1 VDHVAGVLGA
11 TQIDEHWRH
20 EAAGLENPETNA
32 VYGDQSRI
40 EGWATSPHGQR
51 GITFCPSAVFAL
63 WGEGSLVYSS
73 EAFAEASLQAAI
85 SLTAPATRIRQPA
98 HAAVTRFALA
108 AIVLGTLLPTA
119 SAQEQ
124 PAGILPLPPV
134 DEARLPANQPSDL
147 VVEVRIEGNETVEVS
162 MLPKLITRAGQVFD
176 PQSIE
181 TDVRS
186 LHRSR
191 KFVDIHPKY
200 VRVSDGVVVI
210 FQVVE
215 RPTIRYVKYVGN
227 QRHTART
234 LRKKSEIDV
243 GDAMDPYVIE
253 EARRR
258 IESFYHEKGYEAARV
273 TTVEGSKIG
282 DKGAVFLIDEGQS
295 RKALWTSFV
304 GNTIASDA
312 RLLTQVKTKPGF
324 LWVFGGDVDREKIDA
339 DIEALTAYYRSLGF
353 FQAKVGREVT
363 VVHEGIRDWTHLTY
377 VVSEGPRYNVRN
389 VSFMGNSKFKEE
401 FLERD
406 LKLKGGKPFNQ
417 SQMDA
422 DLNLIRDIY
431 GGRGFVFADI
441 RADPRFL
448 EEPGQIDLV
457 YNVTEGQRYRVGK
470 INVKI
475 LGEHPHTKHSVAYNR
490 LSLRP
495 GDILDIRKLRADERR
510 LKSSSLFAADAAKG
524 EGPRISFS
532 KPEVDDT
539 QMAGRQDSRFQSPDD
554 GAEDAIVELTFDED
568 GVLERVDILPAAGAV
583 SPQVSPSSSLA
594 AEPVWRGQSPGY
606 AQPQWPPAAPAQPYT
621 QPYAQ
626 PQPQPF
632 VAQPPAAWQPAQ
644 PQAAAPQMIQ
654 PQAQPYAQAQ
664 PFGQQPLVQPAVQQ
678 QAASPWGGQALAPA
692 GPEAL
697 DYARMTAPPPP
708 VYTVQQQVNGAQPP
722 VFQGLQGDPTQPP
735 GFQPGALPD
744 FAGGGAAAV
753 FPGNEPYVNLDVEA
767 EETQTGRLMIGA
779 GVNSNAGLVGNIV
792 VDEQNFDILR
802 LPQSWDDI
810 KNGVAFRGAGQRF
823 RLEASPGTQ
832 LQRYMAT
839 FQEPYLF
846 DTRVGMTLS
855 ASYYTRYF
863 FDWAEARTGGR
874 VGLGYQFAFA
884 PDLSVNAGFRGESVD
899 VFNPRVQAPDIVD
912 MLGTNSVY
920 GFSAGIIH
928 DTRDS
933 PFMPTQG
940 HLATFEFEQVIGT
953 YMYPRGIL
961 EGRQYFLMRE
971 RPDGSGRHVLSVG
984 SVLGMSGPD
993 TPAYDNFFAG
1003 GYNTLRGFTFR
1014 GASPRQVGPGGQAA
1028 IVGGPFQWLN
1038 TVEYLFPITADDTLR
1053 GVVFTDFGTV
1063 ESNVS
1068 INNMRVAPGF
1078 GLRITLPAMGPA
1090 PIALDFAL
1098 PVVAAPFDSEQLF
1111 SFFVGF
1117 AR

>member
-1 VDHVAGVLGA
+1 VAV
-11 TQIDEHWRH
+11 
-20 EAAGLENPETNA
+20 
-32 VYGDQSRI
+32 
-40 EGWATSPHGQR
+40 
-51 GITFCPSAVFAL
+51 VFA
-63 WGEGSLVYSS
+63 
-73 EAFAEASLQAAI
+73 A
-85 SLTAPATRIRQPA
+85 A
-98 HAAVTRFALA
+98 HAAS
-108 AIVLGTLLPTA
+108 G
-119 SAQEQ
+119 QE
-124 PAGILPLPPV
+124 PPGILPLPPV
-134 DEARLPANQPSDL
+134 NPARAASAKPSDL

-162 MLPKLITRAGQVFD
+162 RLPKLVTRAGQVFD

-181 TDVRS
+181 EDVRS
-186 LHRSR
+186 LHKSR
-191 KFVDIHPKY
+191 KFVDVHPKY
-200 VRVSDGVVVI
+200 VRVNDGIVVI

-227 QRHTART
+227 NKYTGRT
-234 LRKKSEIDV
+234 LRKKAEIEV

-258 IESFYHEKGYEAARV
+258 IESFYHEKGYETARV
-273 TTVEGSKIG
+273 TTVEGSKPG
-282 DKGAVFLIDEGQS
+282 DKGAVFLIDEGQAK
-295 RKALWTSFV
+295 KALWTSFV

-312 RLLTQVKTKPGF
+312 RLLTQIKTKPGI

-339 DIEALTAYYRSLGF
+339 DIDSLTAYYRSLGF
-353 FQAKVGREVT
+353 FQAKVGREVS
-363 VVHEGIRDWTHLTY
+363 VVREGMRDWTHLTY
-377 VVSEGPRYNVRN
+377 VISEGPRYNVRN
-389 VSFMGNSKFKEE
+389 VSFVGNSKFKTE
-401 FLERD
+401 FLERE
-406 LKLKGGKPFNQ
+406 LQLKGGEPFNQ
-417 SQMDA
+417 SKMDA
-422 DLNLIRDIY
+422 DLNMVRDIY
-431 GGRGFVFADI
+431 GGRGYVFADV

-448 EEPGQIDLV
+448 EEPGQLDLV
-457 YNVTEGQRYRVGK
+457 YNVSEGQRYRVGK

-475 LGEHPHTKHSVAYNR
+475 KGEHPHTRHSVVLNR

-495 GDILDIRKLRADERR
+495 GDILDIRKLRDDERR
-510 LKSSSLFAADAAKG
+510 IKSSGLFAADAAKG
-524 EGPRISFS
+524 EGPKITFS
-532 KPEVDDT
+532 KPEESDV
-539 QMAGRQDSRFQSPDD
+539 QIAGRPGFRGQSPD
-554 GAEDAIVELTFDED
+554 GEDDVIIDIIYED
-568 GVLERVDILPAAGAV
+568 GSPDGQPTLRQVQPDAPPPASIAR
-583 SPQVSPSSSLA
+583 
-594 AEPVWRGQSPGY
+594 EPVWRGQSPGY
-606 AQPQWPPAAPAQPYT
+606 PQTQWPQQPA
-621 QPYAQ
+621 YAQ
-626 PQPQPF
+626 PQPTAPQFSQPAS
-632 VAQPPAAWQPAQ
+632 AQPAPYAPQQPGAWQPVPTQAVPVQPVQQ
-644 PQAAAPQMIQ
+644 PQ
-654 PQAQPYAQAQ
+654 
-664 PFGQQPLVQPAVQQ
+664 PFAGQQPLMQPAVQQ
-678 QAASPWGGQALAPA
+678 QPQSTWGGQPLAPA
-692 GPEAL
+692 SPEGL
-697 DYARMTAPPPP
+697 GFARMTAPPPP
-708 VYTVQQQVNGAQPP
+708 VYTVQQP
-722 VFQGLQGDPTQPP
+722 VAGGQALPGLQGDPNQPP
-735 GFQPGALPD
+735 GFQPQALPD
-744 FAGGGAAAV
+744 FAGGGANV
-753 FPGNEPYVNLDVEA
+753 FPGNEPFVMLDVEA

-823 RLEASPGTQ
+823 RLEASPGTE

-846 DTRVGMTLS
+846 DTRIGMTLS
-855 ASYYTRYF
+855 ASYYTRFF

-874 VGLGYQFAFA
+874 IGFGYQFAFA

-899 VFNPRVQAPDIVD
+899 VFNPRILAPDIVA
-912 MLGTNSVY
+912 MQGTNGVY

-933 PFMPTQG
+933 PFLPTQG

-953 YMYPRGIL
+953 YQYPRGIL

-984 SVLGMSGPD
+984 SVVGMSGPD

-1014 GASPRQVGPGGQAA
+1014 GASPRQAGPNGQLA

-1038 TVEYLFPITADDTLR
+1038 TVEYLFPITADDSLR

-1090 PIALDFAL
+1090 PIALDFAV